1 MKRIAARSEVM
12 CFLRRVITVSRH
24 PRGFVLIP
32 RKENLD
38 ILAEYGFLRSFP
50 REVVQR
56 LSIRN
61 YSYTDNDVDRPGE
74 VWVFGK
80 KIEGVAFYIKIKL
93 DQINGRDIVK
103 CLSFHPENPEKP
115 SLKFPYRR

>member
-24 PRGFVLIP
+24 PKGFVLIP

-80 KIEGVAFYIKIKL
+80 KIEGVAFYINTTVVL
-93 DQINGRDIVK
+93 T
-103 CLSFHPENPEKP
+103 EKAIAFCNDKTETW
-115 SLKFPYRR
+115 LR

>member
-12 CFLRRVITVSRH
+12 CFLRRVKRVARH
-24 PRGFVLIP
+24 PKGFVLIP

-50 REVVQR
+50 REVVQK

-61 YSYTDNDVDRPGE
+61 YSYTDHDVDRPGE

-80 KIEGVAFYIKIKL
+80 EIEGVSFYIKIKL
-93 DQINGRDIVK
+93 DSIDGRHLVK
-103 CLSFHPENPEKP
+103 CLSFHPENPDKP
-115 SLKFPYRR
+115 SLEFPYRR